1 MHDDGFAAGF
11 RVHFHFRARDVDFTA
26 TGAVGLFNAAT
37 AVDNGGGREIRAG
50 ICAISPSML
59 MSSSST

>member
-11 RVHFHFRARDVDFTA
+11 GVTSTSARADVDFTA

-37 AVDNGGGREIRAG
+37 AVDNGGGRKSGQEYA
-50 ICAISPSML
+50 PSAL
-59 MSSSST
+59 QC